1 MLRVGGWANI
11 QVVDVSQD
19 TYEGAWYEQNNKTL
33 ETYHERNPLCKFFFR
48 LEKVGKRQNASK
60 FESFSISVTL
70 LGRLLWPQQY
80 LSYFTVSVYSP
91 IHQYNE
97 IQFYE
102 NSEFFE
108 RIMKRK
114 KSLLT
119 DAMMPVGHKFT
130 SFL

>member
-19 TYEGAWYEQNNKTL
+19 ILMRGRGMNKTIKRWKQ
-33 ETYHERNPLCKFFFR
+33 TMKGIHCASFFG

-60 FESFSISVTL
+60 FESLSISVTL

-91 IHQYNE
+91 IHRQSE
-97 IQFYE
+97 IQFGE
-102 NSEFFE
+102 GSMFFE
-108 RIMKRK
+108 R
-114 KSLLT
+114 LLEHSFPVDRWD
-119 DAMMPVGHKFT
+119 DADGA
-130 SFL
+130 